1 MVTQGIRDTN
11 RQFIDALARGDAA
24 GVTAVYAEDGKLLPS
39 NSPMLSGRQAIQ
51 EFWQGVIDSG
61 IRGATVETVD
71 LEELG
76 DTAIEVGAYTLDI
89 RPAGGEATQDV
100 GKYVIIWKR
109 QADGSWKWAVDIF
122 NTNLPP
128 PG

>member
-1 MVTQGIRDTN
+1 
-11 RQFIDALARGDAA
+11 
-24 GVTAVYAEDGKLLPS
+24 
-39 NSPMLSGRQAIQ
+39 MLSGRQAIQ

-128 PG
+128 PA